1 MPTTILATRFNNLQD
16 RLDAVL
22 GTSGSAAPTF
32 GYGQTLNAAL
42 DVAGTRANTL
52 PNSDKITAQQYEDLY
67 IDIVRCR
74 AHQVGAAAVT
84 IDDFVIG
91 DFETNAANTDKV
103 EEAYISALESL
114 MTTIELNRFDI
125 DIATQATTALLT
137 TAANVP
143 ISSTYTNS
151 VNGSWTNFLNQIF
164 TVTFPTVEDRRHFFN
179 AGGEIRFNA
188 EVAYTGAQQK
198 TADWQS
204 SMAAMGVI
212 SFTADDTYSNSSVG
226 SASNIGNNSLTSTY
240 QLCYRNDAGT
250 TYSQSAYEL
259 YALQTGPRTIQFKVF
274 FTDPNPG
281 GWSIDEPVF
290 GDWTSSASLLIPD
303 GSVTIN
309 GITHNTVVIESSQL
323 PSGSNIVNL
332 SANPP
337 PVPSYNLSRST
348 SAASE
353 GNSATITLATGNV
366 SNGTTIPYTIT
377 GVTTSDINIPLQGNF
392 VVGVTNSVTITFAND
407 LLTEGTETLTLALN
421 NGASTI
427 SVNINDTSLTPPA
440 AGTKLNQYCVGDD
453 LYGTYAN
460 GSGGTYAALIQTN
473 SATCGYVPPF
483 TFSITPTAY
492 LTQNTAWDIGDVV
505 INTTATTNIT
515 ITAPAG
521 VRSGV
526 VTVQSTSRP
535 SEWAVAVDD
544 VSSATTASK
553 NYNLAAGQSITV
565 PISVTPASVLDFAA
579 VNRQFDFTVLEAT
592 GAGPSY
598 KVYWTGAGVPVPL
611 TPNINTTLNV
621 DKVIGNE
628 TTSNTF
634 TFSGTVT
641 GWESTTGSVSWQ
653 QVGDE
658 MNANDFINGTTGTA
672 PVTITNSPNTGDGTY
687 SFTRSIRADSTT
699 EGTEEFGTRTY
710 LASTP
715 TVQSQTRVVSVS
727 DTSDDPP
734 VAAQFS
740 SGRFGN
746 AHTFSIAPTETTTWT
761 TSVSLTSAPNNNP
774 VELTVRASSWY
785 NTWNVTINGS
795 VIAVAGGA
803 SAMHTFS
810 ITPGQSETITISV
823 TATDGPHNASTGQ
836 LVLYQG
842 SGTSGSPI
850 LDRHYYTGTTTAWAA
865 PVIQTAGFSPPNPTV
880 GTPASLYYTTSNATQ
895 VDYSITGSALPD
907 DLAVTY
913 DNGLIPDDLYVNANV
928 DDITFPVEGTAN
940 WSVIA
945 STPDGQTDTAS
956 GQLTTTLIE
965 SDFSILLDYTVGTA
979 TGTIQYFEGDTVG
992 FRLRYK
998 NFTDSTF
1005 VSKIFRNRGS
1015 GNIAA
1020 EFGGSDTVTFTG
1032 LNTSQD
1038 NVMRYAYAS
1047 LPTTVDSDYE
1057 PFIESYRL
1065 SDSTGVPTYTTF
1077 LVSDRPLPNTWEI
1090 LETSVPVRSLFTY
1103 SATGFPT
1110 TTVTYTAASVPD
1122 YNQQGSS
1129 FTIPN
1134 SGRYSRQS
1142 MHTLP
1147 GDFTYV
1153 ATFPQQYPNAPQPLG
1168 MEITAT
1174 VRICPVLSIT
1184 MDSTALPGDSVA
1196 ITISGGLRNGYF
1208 FWGHDQ
1214 AAGGVRLRFNNS
1226 GVASFNFNAGS
1237 PATYTYTVTEE
1248 FCSGTASATLI
1259 VQQVYSPSAS
1269 VSPASPYINELTALN
1284 IVGGRPGSSFN
1295 ITGPHPISNA
1305 SFNNEGRFTTSSAY
1319 STAGTFNYVIAV
1331 PSPDTNGAFT
1341 IVVRNEPPP
1350 LYTPNLTLIQP
1361 STNESVTGAITGALP
1376 NGSYFWSATNNASD
1390 SGPTSGTLDGAG
1402 NGSFSYTRD
1411 DTTSSTYAS
1420 VSFMSIASYA
1430 EGYAQIN
1437 YTLEGIAAPL
1447 PLPTPTISWTAA
1459 ASPVIQNVTNATLSW
1474 NAGADAATAS
1484 TVIVDPNGGSGTVPG
1499 LTYNTTSVLALPG
1512 TYTAT
1517 ITATNSTGSATE
1529 SASIT
1534 VVSPADPPE
1543 PIIQFLSATYTVGET
1558 IQAAVN
1564 PDSAGGTYSS
1574 YSYIRD
1580 PSNTIIADS
1589 QSISPHTLSATATTT
1604 GTHTAGMLVL
1614 YRGNSNEQ
1622 LSVSGGPDS
1631 TSVSAPAG
1639 TGSISFDQS
1648 SYYVGETIAANYTTS
1663 NANSVTATISKDGTS
1678 LVSTN
1683 TSPNGTLT
1691 YEALTAGTYG
1701 AGLSVNNSVVSTD
1714 TVSVGVPAPVINS
1727 FYWSPSSIEVGDSN
1741 TLYWDVTGA
1750 TSIVVTG
1757 DTGTYSLGPSGTR
1770 ANGPYLGAGNF
1781 NTTLTAYNAGGTVTA
1796 TAPITVTAPAPAAPS
1811 ISFGPQVGIIND
1823 TQYTLTWTAN
1833 GVSSPSIAITDPN
1846 GTVTSFTTL
1855 TGSYT
1860 STLGVQGIWSATI
1873 TTAGGTA
1880 SASVTVNNAPE
1891 EPPAVGTL
1899 LSTYCVGTT
1908 QWGIYSGGYGP
1919 DTYAIIQTNSISCG
1933 YTPPPPAAGT
1943 VLSSN
1948 CSGTTLVQQIADGSG
1963 GSNTVETPN
1972 STECGYTP
1980 PLSYTVTISVF
1991 VGPYNGSTSLCT
2003 AYFTGTP
2010 GASYGWAAGGSSGS
2024 GTFNSAGADSIS
2036 AALPSGTYFGAI
2048 YSGGQSASTSWTVGG
2063 IAD

>member
-114 MTTIELNRFDI
+114 MTTIELNRFNI

-204 SMAAMGVI
+204 SMAAMGVV

-240 QLCYRNDAGT
+240 QLCYRKDAGT

-274 FTDPNPG
+274 FTDPAPG
-281 GWSIDEPVF
+281 GWSIDEPLY

-309 GITHNTVVIESSQL
+309 GITHNTVVIESSEL

-377 GVTTSDINIPLQGNF
+377 GVTTSDINVPLQGNF

-440 AGTKLNQYCVGDD
+440 AGTLLNSYCSGYD

-460 GSGGTYAALIQTN
+460 GSGGTYNQLIEAN
-473 SATCGYVPPF
+473 SVTCGYVPPF

-515 ITAPAG
+515 ISAPAG

-526 VTVQSTSRP
+526 VTVQETSRP
-535 SEWAVAVDD
+535 SDWAVAVDD
-544 VSSATTASK
+544 VSSATTATK

-565 PISVTPASVLDFAA
+565 PISVTPTSILDFAS
-579 VNRQFDFTVLEAT
+579 VNRQFDFTILEAT

-621 DKVIGNE
+621 DKVEGNE

-641 GWESTTGSVSWQ
+641 GWESTTGPVSWQ
-653 QVGDE
+653 QVGSE
-658 MNANDFINGTTGTA
+658 MDVNDFLNGLSGTA
-672 PVTITNSPNTGDGTY
+672 PVTITNSPNAGDGTY
-687 SFTRSIRADSTT
+687 SFTRSIRADLTT
-699 EGTEEFGTRTY
+699 EGTEQFGTRTY
-710 LASTP
+710 LASSP
-715 TVQSQTRVVSVS
+715 TTQSQTRIVSVN
-727 DTSDDPP
+727 DTSNPPP

-795 VIAVAGGA
+795 VVAVAGGA
-803 SAMHTFS
+803 PAAHTFS
-810 ITPGQSETITISV
+810 ITPSQSETITISV

-836 LVLYQG
+836 LDLYQG

-895 VDYSITGSALPD
+895 VDYLITGSALPAG
-907 DLAVTY
+907 LAVTY
-913 DNGLIPDDLYVNANV
+913 DNGLTPDSTDVVAAV

-940 WSVIA
+940 WQVIA
-945 STPDGQTDTAS
+945 STPDGQTAIAS

-965 SDFSILLDYTVGTA
+965 PAFSVSLPNGTSYT
-979 TGTIQYFEGDTVG
+979 EGDTIT
-992 FRLRYK
+992 FSLRYK
-998 NFTDSTF
+998 NATASTQSLRF
-1005 VSKIFRNRGS
+1005 YRNPSIGDPVGS
-1015 GNIAA
+1015 EYSTGGNGI
-1020 EFGGSDTVTFTG
+1020 TFSG
-1032 LNTSQD
+1032 LSTAQD
-1038 NVMRYAYAS
+1038 NVFRTATATITS
-1047 LPTTVDSDYE
+1047 VVDSN
-1057 PFIESYRL
+1057 IEGTEGFKL
-1065 SDSTGVPTYTTF
+1065 SDETGVPSYATWTLTDQPIANTF
-1077 LVSDRPLPNTWEI
+1077 VITPS
-1090 LETSVPVRSLFTY
+1090 SVPVRGLF
-1103 SATGFPT
+1103 SFNATGTPN

-1122 YNQQGSS
+1122 YNQVGSS
-1129 FTIPN
+1129 FTIPS
-1134 SGRYSRQS
+1134 SGVYGPRQS

-1153 ATFPQQYPNAPQPLG
+1153 GTFPVGSPSTA
-1168 MEITAT
+1168 TAT

-1226 GVASFNFNAGS
+1226 GVASFNFTAGS

-1248 FCSGTASATLI
+1248 FCSGTASATII

-1269 VSPASPYINELTALN
+1269 VSPASPYINELTTLN
-1284 IVGGRPGSSFN
+1284 IFGGRPGSSFN
-1295 ITGPHPISNA
+1295 ITGPHPVSGV
-1305 SFNNEGRFTTSSAY
+1305 SFNGEGRYTVSSAY

-1341 IVVRNEPPP
+1341 IVVQNEPPP
-1350 LYTPNLTLIQP
+1350 LLTPNLTLIQP
-1361 STNESVTGAITGALP
+1361 NTNEPVSGLITGALP
-1376 NGSYFWSATNNASD
+1376 NGSYFWSATND
-1390 SGPTSGTLDGAG
+1390 STGGPTSGTLDGAG

-1430 EGYAQIN
+1430 EGYNAIN
-1437 YTLEGIAAPL
+1437 YTLAGIAAPVEV
-1447 PLPTPTISWTAA
+1447 PVPTISW
-1459 ASPVIQNVTNATLSW
+1459 SPSSAILNTTDVTLSW
-1474 NAGADAATAS
+1474 NAGAGAT
-1484 TVIVDPNGGSGTVPG
+1484 
-1499 LTYNTTSVLALPG
+1499 
-1512 TYTAT
+1512 
-1517 ITATNSTGSATE
+1517 
-1529 SASIT
+1529 SASI
-1534 VVSPADPPE
+1534 VVVNPLNEITTLTGLTGSETAALGVVGQWSADITASNSAGQGYAEAAIVVTAANPVPT

-1564 PDSAGGTYSS
+1564 PDSANGTYSS

-1580 PSNTIIADS
+1580 PSNTIIASS

-1622 LSVSGGPDS
+1622 LSVSATPDS

-1796 TAPITVTAPAPAAPS
+1796 TAPITVTAPAPPAPS
-1811 ISFGPQVGIIND
+1811 ISFGPQVGIINA

-1891 EPPAVGTL
+1891 APPAVGTL

-1919 DTYAIIQTNSISCG
+1919 DTYAIIQTTSVSCG
-1933 YTPPPPAAGT
+1933 YTPPPPLPGT

-1948 CSGTTLVQQIADGSG
+1948 CSGTTLVQQIADGYG

-1980 PLSYTVTISVF
+1980 PPSYTVTISVF

-2010 GASYGWAAGGSSGS
+2010 GASYGWAAGGSGGS
-2024 GTFNSAGADSIS
+2024 GTFNSAGADSIGPV
-2036 AALPSGTYFGAI
+2036 ALPPGTYFGAI

>member
-16 RLDAVL
+16 RLEAVL

-42 DVAGTRANTL
+42 DVAGTRSNTI
-52 PNSDKITAQQYEDLY
+52 PNSDKISAQQYEDLY

-114 MTTIELNRFDI
+114 MTTIELDRFDI
-125 DIATQATTALLT
+125 DITTQASTTTLT
-137 TAANVP
+137 TSANTP
-143 ISSTYTNS
+143 ISSTYYTNVS
-151 VNGSWTNFLNQIF
+151 GSWTSFLNQIF

-188 EVAYTGAQQK
+188 QVAYTGAQQK

-204 SMAAMGVI
+204 SMAAMGVV

-240 QLCYRNDAGT
+240 QLCYRKDAGT

-259 YALQTGPRTIQFKVF
+259 YALQTGTRTIQFKVL

-281 GWSIDEPVF
+281 GYSIDEPLY
-290 GDWTSSASLLIPD
+290 GDWTSSASLLVPD
-303 GSVTIN
+303 GTVTIN
-309 GITHNTVVIESSQL
+309 GLSHNTVVIEAEQL

-332 SANPP
+332 SANTP
-337 PVPSYNLSRST
+337 PVPSYSLSRSAT
-348 SAASE
+348 LASE
-353 GNSATITLATGNV
+353 GSSATITLVTTNV

-377 GVTTSDINIPLQGNF
+377 GVTTSDINVPLQGSF
-392 VVGVTNSVTITFAND
+392 VVGTNNTVTITFAND

-440 AGTKLNQYCVGDD
+440 AGTLLNQYCSGDD

-460 GSGGTYAALIQTN
+460 GSGGTYNQLIEAN
-473 SATCGYVPPF
+473 SATCGWVPPF
-483 TFSITPTAY
+483 TFTISPSSYSI
-492 LTQNTAWDIGDVV
+492 QNTAWDIGDVV

-515 ITAPAG
+515 ITAPSG

-526 VTVQSTSRP
+526 VTVQETARP
-535 SEWAVAVDD
+535 SAWEVSVDD
-544 VSSATTASK
+544 VSSATTATK

-565 PISVTPASVLDFAA
+565 PISVTPTSILDFAS
-579 VNRQFDFTVLEAT
+579 VNRQFHFTILEAT

-699 EGTEEFGTRTY
+699 EGTEQFGTRTY
-710 LASTP
+710 LASSP
-715 TVQSQTRVVSVS
+715 TTQSQTRIVSVD
-727 DTSDDPP
+727 DTSPNPP
-734 VAAQFS
+734 VEAQFS

-761 TSVSLTSAPNNNP
+761 TSVSLTSAPDNTA
-774 VELTVRASSWY
+774 VELTVLIASWY

-795 VIAVAGGA
+795 AVAVAGGGA
-803 SAMHTFS
+803 RHTFS
-810 ITPGQSETITISV
+810 ITPSQSETITISV
-823 TATDGPHNASTGQ
+823 TATNGPNTPAADVFGQ
-836 LVLYQG
+836 LYLYQG

-850 LDRHYYTGTTTAWAA
+850 LDRHYFTGTTTAWAA
-865 PVIQTAGFSPPNPTV
+865 PVITSAGFSPPSPVV
-880 GTPASLYYTTSNATQ
+880 GTPATLYYQSSNATQ
-895 VDYSITGSALPD
+895 VDYLITGNALPD
-907 DLAVTY
+907 GLAVTY
-913 DNGLIPDDLYVNANV
+913 DNGLTPDALYVNANTDYV
-928 DDITFPVEGTAN
+928 TFTDEGTAN
-940 WSVIA
+940 WQVIA
-945 STPDGQTDTAS
+945 STPDGQTAIAS

-965 SDFSILLDYTVGTA
+965 PVFSVSLPNGTSYT
-979 TGTIQYFEGDTVG
+979 EGDTIT
-992 FRLRYK
+992 FSLRYK
-998 NFTDSTF
+998 NATASTQSLRF
-1005 VSKIFRNRGS
+1005 YRNPSIGDPVGS
-1015 GNIAA
+1015 EYSTGGNGI
-1020 EFGGSDTVTFTG
+1020 TFSG
-1032 LNTSQD
+1032 LSTAQD
-1038 NVMRYAYAS
+1038 NVFRTATATITS
-1047 LPTTVDSDYE
+1047 VVDSN
-1057 PFIESYRL
+1057 IEGTESFKL
-1065 SDSTGVPTYTTF
+1065 SDETGVPSYATWTLTDQPIANTF
-1077 LVSDRPLPNTWEI
+1077 VITPS
-1090 LETSVPVRSLFTY
+1090 SVPVGSLFTFN
-1103 SATGFPT
+1103 STGTPN
-1110 TTVTYTAASVPD
+1110 TTVTYTAASVPN
-1122 YNQQGSS
+1122 YNQVGS
-1129 FTIPN
+1129 TYTLN
-1134 SGRYSRQS
+1134 SSGSYTRSS
-1142 MHTLP
+1142 LHTLP

-1153 ATFPQQYPNAPQPLG
+1153 GTFPVGSPSTA
-1168 MEITAT
+1168 TAT
-1174 VRICPVLSIT
+1174 VKICPVLSIS
-1184 MDSTALPGDSVA
+1184 MASSALPGDSVA
-1196 ITISGGLRNGYF
+1196 VTISGGYPGGTFSWGQNGAMGPF
-1208 FWGHDQ
+1208 P
-1214 AAGGVRLRFNNS
+1214 ALSFNGS
-1226 GVASFNFNAGS
+1226 GVASFNFTAGS
-1237 PATYTYTVTEE
+1237 PATYTYTATEN
-1248 FCSGTASATLI
+1248 FCSGTASASIT
-1259 VQQVYSPSAS
+1259 VQQVYTPTAS
-1269 VSPASPYINELTALN
+1269 VSPPSPYINELTTLT
-1284 IVGGRPGSSFN
+1284 VSGGRPGGSFN
-1295 ITGPHPISNA
+1295 ITGPHPVSGV
-1305 SFNNEGRFTTSSAY
+1305 SFNSEGRYTVSSAY

-1331 PSPDTNGAFT
+1331 PSPDTNGAFS
-1341 IVVRNEPPP
+1341 VVVQNEPPP
-1350 LYTPNLTLIQP
+1350 LLTPNLTLIQP
-1361 STNESVTGAITGALP
+1361 NTYEPVSGLITGALP
-1376 NGSYFWSATNNASD
+1376 NSSYAWASTNNAAGGAAS
-1390 SGPTSGTLDGAG
+1390 SGTLDGAG
-1402 NGSFSYTRD
+1402 NGTFSYTRSD
-1411 DTTSSTYAS
+1411 NTLSTYAS
-1420 VSFMSIASYA
+1420 VSLGNIASYA
-1430 EGYAQIN
+1430 AGYNSLN
-1437 YTLEGIAAPL
+1437 YTLAGIAAPVEV
-1447 PLPTPTISWTAA
+1447 PVPTIIW
-1459 ASPVIQNVTNATLSW
+1459 SPSSAILNTTSVTLSW
-1474 NAGADAATAS
+1474 NAGAGAT
-1484 TVIVDPNGGSGTVPG
+1484 
-1499 LTYNTTSVLALPG
+1499 
-1512 TYTAT
+1512 
-1517 ITATNSTGSATE
+1517 
-1529 SASIT
+1529 SASIVVVNPLGEIAT
-1534 VVSPADPPE
+1534 LTGLTGSETAPLGVVGQWSADITAINSAGQGYAEAAINVSPQAPTPD

-1574 YSYIRD
+1574 VSYIRD
-1580 PSNTIIADS
+1580 PSNTFIASS

-1622 LSVSGGPDS
+1622 LSVAATPDL
-1631 TSVSAPAG
+1631 TSVSAAPAAG
-1639 TGSISFDQS
+1639 T
-1648 SYYVGETIAANYTTS
+1648 VLTS
-1663 NANSVTATISKDGTS
+1663 NCSGTTLVQQIADGSGGSNRVETPNSPTCGYVAPT
-1678 LVSTN
+1678 
-1683 TSPNGTLT
+1683 P
-1691 YEALTAGTYG
+1691 
-1701 AGLSVNNSVVSTD
+1701 
-1714 TVSVGVPAPVINS
+1714 PPVINS

-1770 ANGPYLGAGNF
+1770 ANGPYLSAGNF
-1781 NTTLTAYNAGGTVTA
+1781 NTTLTASNAGGTVTD
-1796 TAPITVTAPAPAAPS
+1796 TAPITVTAPAPLAPS
-1811 ISFGPQVGIIND
+1811 ISFGPQVGIINV

-1833 GVSSPSIAITDPN
+1833 GVSPASIVVTAADG
-1846 GTVTSFTTL
+1846 GTTTFSDL

-1860 STLGVQGIWSATI
+1860 STLGVVGIWSATI

-1891 EPPAVGTL
+1891 VPPAVGTL

-1948 CSGTTLVQQIADGSG
+1948 CSGTTLVEQIADGSG
-1963 GSNTVETPN
+1963 GSTTRTTAN
-1972 STECGYTP
+1972 SPTCGYTP
-1980 PLSYTVTISVF
+1980 PLSYPVTISVF

-2010 GASYGWAAGGSSGS
+2010 GASYGWALGGGGSGG
-2024 GTFNSAGADSIS
+2024 GTFNSSGSDSIS
-2036 AALPSGTYFGAI
+2036 AALPAGTYFGAI
-2048 YSGGQSASTSWTVGG
+2048 YSGGQSDSTSWTVGG

>member
-309 GITHNTVVIESSQL
+309 GITHNTVVIESPQL

-440 AGTKLNQYCVGDD
+440 AGTLLNQYCSGYD
-453 LYGTYAN
+453 LYGNYAD
-460 GSGGTYAALIQTN
+460 GSGGYYAALIQTN

-715 TVQSQTRVVSVS
+715 TVQSQTRFVSVS

-795 VIAVAGGA
+795 VVAVAGGA

-865 PVIQTAGFSPPNPTV
+865 PVIQTAGFSPPNPIV

-895 VDYSITGSALPD
+895 VDYLITGSALPAG
-907 DLAVTY
+907 LAVTY
-913 DNGLIPDDLYVNANV
+913 DNGLTPDALYVNANV
-928 DDITFPVEGTAN
+928 DDITFTDEGTAN
-940 WSVIA
+940 WQVIA
-945 STPDGQTDTAS
+945 STPDGQTATAS

-965 SDFSILLDYTVGTA
+965 PTFSVSLPNGTSYT
-979 TGTIQYFEGDTVG
+979 EGDTIT
-992 FRLRYK
+992 FSLRYK
-998 NFTDSTF
+998 NATASTQ
-1005 VSKIFRNRGS
+1005 SFRFYRNPSIGDPVGS
-1015 GNIAA
+1015 EYSTGGNGI
-1020 EFGGSDTVTFTG
+1020 TFSG
-1032 LNTSQD
+1032 LSTAQD
-1038 NVMRYAYAS
+1038 NVFRTATATITS
-1047 LPTTVDSDYE
+1047 VVDSN
-1057 PFIESYRL
+1057 IEGTEGFKL
-1065 SDSTGVPTYTTF
+1065 SDETGVPSYATWTLTDQPIANTF
-1077 LVSDRPLPNTWEI
+1077 VITPS
-1090 LETSVPVRSLFTY
+1090 SVPVGSLFTFN
-1103 SATGFPT
+1103 STGTPN

-1129 FTIPN
+1129 FTLN
-1134 SGRYSRQS
+1134 SSGSYTRSS
-1142 MHTLP
+1142 LHTLP

-1153 ATFPQQYPNAPQPLG
+1153 GTFPVGSPSTA
-1168 MEITAT
+1168 TAT
-1174 VRICPVLSIT
+1174 VKICPVLSIT

-1269 VSPASPYINELTALN
+1269 VSPASPYINELTTLN
-1284 IVGGRPGSSFN
+1284 IVGGRPGGSFN
-1295 ITGPHPISNA
+1295 ITGPHPVSGV
-1305 SFNNEGRFTTSSAY
+1305 SFNSEGRYTTSSAY

-1341 IVVRNEPPP
+1341 IVVQNAPPP

-1376 NGSYFWSATNNASD
+1376 NGSYAWASTNNAAGGGAS
-1390 SGPTSGTLDGAG
+1390 SGTLDGAG
-1402 NGSFSYTRD
+1402 NGTFSYTRSD
-1411 DTTSSTYAS
+1411 NTLSTYAS
-1420 VSFMSIASYA
+1420 VSFQPIASYA
-1430 EGYAQIN
+1430 AGYNAIN
-1437 YTLEGIAAPL
+1437 YTLAGIAAPL
-1447 PLPTPTISWTAA
+1447 PLPTPTISWTAT

-1534 VVSPADPPE
+1534 VVSPEEPPE
-1543 PIIQFLSATYTVGET
+1543 PTIQFLSATYTVGET

-1574 YSYIRD
+1574 YSYIRN

-1648 SYYVGETIAANYTTS
+1648 SYYVGETLAANYTTS
-1663 NANSVTATISKDGTS
+1663 NANSVTATISKGGTP
-1678 LVSTN
+1678 LVST
-1683 TSPNGTLT
+1683 TTKPNGSLS

-1701 AGLSVNNSVVSTD
+1701 VGLSVNNSVVSTD
-1714 TVSVGVPAPVINS
+1714 TVSVGVLAPVINS
-1727 FYWSPSSIEVGDSN
+1727 FYWSPASIEVGDSN
-1741 TLYWDVTGA
+1741 TLYWNVTGA

-1770 ANGPYLGAGNF
+1770 ANGPYLSAGNF

-1833 GVSSPSIAITDPN
+1833 SVGVSSPSIAVTDPN

-1891 EPPAVGTL
+1891 APPAVGTL

-1919 DTYAIIQTNSISCG
+1919 DTSAIIQTNSISCG

-2010 GASYGWAAGGSSGS
+2010 GASYGWSAGGSGGS

>member
-114 MTTIELNRFDI
+114 MTTIELNRFNI

-137 TAANVP
+137 TAANTP
-143 ISSTYTNS
+143 ISSTYYTS
-151 VNGSWTNFLNQIF
+151 VSGSWTSFLNQIF

-188 EVAYTGAQQK
+188 QVAYTGAQQK

-204 SMAAMGVI
+204 SMAAMGVV

-240 QLCYRNDAGT
+240 QLCYRKDAGT

-274 FTDPNPG
+274 FTDPAPG
-281 GWSIDEPVF
+281 GWSIDEPLY
-290 GDWTSSASLLIPD
+290 GDWTSSASLLVPD

-309 GITHNTVVIESSQL
+309 GITHNTVVIESSEL

-332 SANPP
+332 SANLP

-377 GVTTSDINIPLQGNF
+377 GVTTSDINVPLQGNF

-440 AGTKLNQYCVGDD
+440 AGTLLNQYCSGYD

-460 GSGGTYAALIQTN
+460 GSGGTYNQLIEAN
-473 SATCGYVPPF
+473 SVTCGYVPPF
-483 TFSITPTAY
+483 TFTISPSSYSI
-492 LTQNTAWDIGDVV
+492 QNTAWDIGDVV

-515 ITAPAG
+515 ITAPSG

-526 VTVQSTSRP
+526 VTVQETSRP

-565 PISVTPASVLDFAA
+565 PISVTPTSILDFAA
-579 VNRQFDFTVLEAT
+579 VNRQFDFTILEAT

-653 QVGDE
+653 QVGSE
-658 MNANDFINGTTGTA
+658 MDVNDFLNGLSGTA

-715 TVQSQTRVVSVS
+715 TVQSHTRIVSVS
-727 DTSDDPP
+727 DTSTSPP

-795 VIAVAGGA
+795 VVAVGGGA

-842 SGTSGSPI
+842 SGTSVSPI

-865 PVIQTAGFSPPNPTV
+865 PVIQTAGFSPLSPEV
-880 GTPASLYYTTSNATQ
+880 GQTATLYYTTSNATQ
-895 VDYSITGSALPD
+895 VDYLITGSALPAG
-907 DLAVTY
+907 LAVTY
-913 DNGLIPDDLYVNANV
+913 DNGLTPDALYVNANV

-956 GQLTTTLIE
+956 GQLTVIPTPVSAYQL
-965 SDFSILLDYTVGTA
+965 SIPGGTSYT
-979 TGTIQYFEGDTVG
+979 EGDTIT
-992 FRLRYK
+992 FQLRYR
-998 NFTDSTF
+998 NVTSGA
-1005 VSKIFRNRGS
+1005 SYRIFKGS
-1015 GNIAA
+1015 GVNAAADYGISTDPYGRSNINYLD
-1020 EFGGSDTVTFTG
+1020 FFG
-1032 LNTSQD
+1032 LNTAQD
-1038 NVMRYAYAS
+1038 NVWR
-1047 LPTTVDSDYE
+1047 TTTRTLTSVDDGVYE
-1057 PFIESYRL
+1057 GAESHYL
-1065 SDSTGVPTYTTF
+1065 SDANEVVHYVDWTLSEQPIENTF
-1077 LVSDRPLPNTWEI
+1077 VITPS
-1090 LETSVPVRSLFTY
+1090 SVPVRGLF
-1103 SATGFPT
+1103 SFNATGTPN

-1122 YNQQGSS
+1122 YNQVGSS

-1134 SGRYSRQS
+1134 SGVYGPRQS

-1153 ATFPQQYPNAPQPLG
+1153 GTFPVGSPSTA
-1168 MEITAT
+1168 TAT
-1174 VRICPVLSIT
+1174 VRICPVLSIS
-1184 MDSTALPGDSVA
+1184 MASSALPGDSVA
-1196 ITISGGLRNGYF
+1196 ITISGGLRYGYF

-1226 GVASFNFNAGS
+1226 GVASFNFTAGS

-1248 FCSGTASATLI
+1248 FCSGTASATII

-1269 VSPASPYINELTALN
+1269 VSPASPYINELTTLN
-1284 IVGGRPGSSFN
+1284 IFGGRPGGSFN
-1295 ITGPHPISNA
+1295 ITGPHPVSGV
-1305 SFNNEGRFTTSSAY
+1305 SFNGEGRYTVSSAY

-1341 IVVRNEPPP
+1341 IVVQNEPPP
-1350 LYTPNLTLIQP
+1350 LLTPNLTLIQP
-1361 STNESVTGAITGALP
+1361 NTNEPVSGLITGALP
-1376 NGSYFWSATNNASD
+1376 NGSYSWAATNNAA
-1390 SGPTSGTLDGAG
+1390 GPVVDYGFLDGAG
-1402 NGSFSYTRD
+1402 NGTFSYTRSD
-1411 DTTSSTYAS
+1411 NTLSTYAS
-1420 VSFMSIASYA
+1420 VSLSNIASYA
-1430 EGYAQIN
+1430 EGYNAIN
-1437 YTLEGIAAPL
+1437 YTLAGIAAPVEV
-1447 PLPTPTISWTAA
+1447 PVPTISW
-1459 ASPVIQNVTNATLSW
+1459 SPSSAILNTTDVTLSW
-1474 NAGADAATAS
+1474 NAGAGAT
-1484 TVIVDPNGGSGTVPG
+1484 
-1499 LTYNTTSVLALPG
+1499 
-1512 TYTAT
+1512 
-1517 ITATNSTGSATE
+1517 
-1529 SASIT
+1529 SASI
-1534 VVSPADPPE
+1534 VVVNPLNEITTLTGLTGSETAPLGVVGQWSADITASNSAGQGYAEAAIVVTAANPVPT

-1580 PSNTIIADS
+1580 PSNTIIASS

-1622 LSVSGGPDS
+1622 LSVSATPDS

-1663 NANSVTATISKDGTS
+1663 NANSVTATISKDGTPLAS
-1678 LVSTN
+1678 AT
-1683 TSPNGTLT
+1683 TKPNGTLT

-1796 TAPITVTAPAPAAPS
+1796 TAPITVTAPAPPAPS
-1811 ISFGPQVGIIND
+1811 ISFGPQVGIINV

-1860 STLGVQGIWSATI
+1860 STLGIQGIWSATI

-1891 EPPAVGTL
+1891 APPAVGTL

-1908 QWGIYSGGYGP
+1908 QWGIYSGGHGP

-2010 GASYGWAAGGSSGS
+2010 GASYGWSAGGSGGA
-2024 GTFNSAGADSIS
+2024 GTFNSAGADSIGPV
-2036 AALPSGTYFGAI
+2036 ALPPGTYFGAI